1 MYDVYVWLLICVVA
15 LLVSEGSVFSEAD
28 FQTRLIVQSEIS
40 AMSLSSKIG
49 RRG

>member
-40 AMSLSSKIG
+40 ASSKIG